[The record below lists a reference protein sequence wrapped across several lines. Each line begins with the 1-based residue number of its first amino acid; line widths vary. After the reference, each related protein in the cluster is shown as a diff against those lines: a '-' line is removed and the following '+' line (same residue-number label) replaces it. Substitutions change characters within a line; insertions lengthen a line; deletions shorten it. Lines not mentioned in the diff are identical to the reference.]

1 LKLTKSGGVHV
12 PSQQHNKIQTP
23 RPSIADQCNTMHSGD
38 RPENLVIEIDS
49 LADMVSRIVG
59 AKIGGANIPIT
70 SADELAK
77 LLADIRE
84 ELPEIPATKNVI
96 NTLDAAIELAF
107 LHTPVYQDAFKIYKL
122 DLTGRMYNATSA
134 YEVMRETLLSVSR
147 SKAKAKSDE

>member
-1 LKLTKSGGVHV
+1 V
-12 PSQQHNKIQTP
+12 PSQQHNKTP
-23 RPSIADQCNTMHSGD
+23 TPQPSIADQCNTMHSDD

-84 ELPEIPATKNVI
+84 ELSEIPGTQNII
-96 NTLDAAIELAF
+96 NTLDAAIELVF
-107 LHTPVYQDAFKIYKL
+107 SHTPVYQDAFKIYKL
-122 DLTGRMYNATSA
+122 DITGRMYNATSA

-147 SKAKAKSDE
+147 SKAKTKSGE

>member
-1 LKLTKSGGVHV
+1 LAKSGGIHV
-12 PSQQHNKIQTP
+12 PSQQHNKTP
-23 RPSIADQCNTMHSGD
+23 TPQPSIADKCNTMHSGD
-38 RPENLVIEIDS
+38 RPDGLLIEIDS

-84 ELPEIPATKNVI
+84 ELPEIPGTQNII

-122 DLTGRMYNATSA
+122 DITGRMYNATSA
-134 YEVMRETLLSVSR
+134 YEIMRETLLSVSR
-147 SKAKAKSDE
+147 SKAKTKSGE